1 MSAVLRYTAA
11 RLALFAFAFGLLW
24 GAGWRFLVWDEVSVL
39 WTALVALALSG
50 IASWFLLQ
58 RLRDELSA
66 HVAGRAA
73 RVASAIEESRRAED
87 P

>member
-1 MSAVLRYTAA
+1 VSPLVRYTLA
-11 RLALFAFAFGLLW
+11 RLALFALAFGLLW
-24 GAGWRFLVWDEVSVL
+24 GAGWSFLVWDEVSVL
-39 WTALVALALSG
+39 STALVALALSG

-58 RLRDELSA
+58 RLRDELST

-73 RVASAIEESRRAED
+73 RVAGAIEESRRAED